1 MIDLREKLAR
11 IRGQVYVPEPE
22 PIAITPQQKPA
33 WAEPAPVVAGITG
46 GEVKRMID
54 LALAAR
60 EYQIT
65 ILNQKIESLQA
76 DNDEFRRKLGI
87 YATLECGQAPH
98 ASDLTRLACQVWY
111 SPHLTAEQRRNK
123 SIWSLR
129 LTIDV
134 MHHRISEE
142 INVRLFPFKQFYAMA
157 RKPKYRTDAVM
168 RECSRIDAMGYADDT
183 WAGFIQSFTRGGG
196 RPYVQEQAAFLTDH
210 ERDVSPNATQARLHL
225 LLADDKL
232 TFGNP
237 RPSAGGDDSSLWYL
251 EWKPKKP
258 A

>member
-1 MIDLREKLAR
+1 
-11 IRGQVYVPEPE
+11 
-22 PIAITPQQKPA
+22 QKPER
-33 WAEPAPVVAGITG
+33 AEPAPVVAGITG

-98 ASDLTRLACQVWY
+98 ASDLSRLACQVWY

-134 MHHRISEE
+134 MHHRVSEE
-142 INVRLFPFKQFYAMA
+142 INVRLFPFKQF
-157 RKPKYRTDAVM
+157 
-168 RECSRIDAMGYADDT
+168 
-183 WAGFIQSFTRGGG
+183 F
-196 RPYVQEQAAFLTDH
+196 
-210 ERDVSPNATQARLHL
+210 
-225 LLADDKL
+225 
-232 TFGNP
+232 
-237 RPSAGGDDSSLWYL
+237 
-251 EWKPKKP
+251 
-258 A
+258 